1 MNHITLIGRATR
13 DATINYTQ
21 DGTPV
26 AGFALAVDRR
36 FGKKPD
42 GSKIA
47 DFFNIVAWRKL
58 GELAGQYVKKGLR
71 YAIAG
76 EVNIRQYEDSS
87 GNLRTSVDV
96 IADEIKFLDYAKDKP
111 AEDSMGTEVH
121 PDDDSIPF

>member
-1 MNHITLIGRATR
+1 MNRIVLIGRATK
-13 DATINYTQ
+13 DPALNYTQ

-26 AGFALAVDRR
+26 AGFGLAVDRR

-71 YAIAG
+71 YAVAG
-76 EVNIRQYEDSS
+76 EVNIRPYKDRD
-87 GNLRTSVDV
+87 GNDRISVDV
-96 IADEIKFLDYAKDKP
+96 VADEIQFLERPKQA
-111 AEDSMGTEVH
+111 AEDEMGHEVQ
-121 PDDDSIPF
+121 DDDRPY